1 MAFPDIAFDKDG
13 ILLSQFTKTYRGGTF
28 ILSDNNILVEENMN
42 EFWSPADNVSPE
54 EFEKKMEA
62 MNTANSRVKAV
73 RTLID
78 AKMLQE
84 AQKLLGV
91 VESEYAKGKKEM
103 LTGYIFALQG
113 NCFKSEQLLENAK
126 TINPNICIPE
136 EYKELCQ

>member
-1 MAFPDIAFDKDG
+1 VNIA
-13 ILLSQFTKTYRGGTF
+13 T
-28 ILSDNNILVEENMN
+28 
-42 EFWSPADNVSPE
+42 
-54 EFEKKMEA
+54 
-62 MNTANSRVKAV
+62 SRVKAV

-113 NCFKSEQLLENAK
+113 NCSKSEQLLENAK
-126 TINPNICIPE
+126 IINPNICIPE
-136 EYKELCQ
+136 EYKELCL